1 MRIRTLIF
9 MLLLVS
15 THATTAAQDSKFF
28 REKLGKASEV
38 YQHRSGI
45 SVRVDYDD
53 EGQACG
59 IIISEPARQRGDFQQ
74 LIAVAEELVP
84 AAMRGAVIGTT
95 GTIGDC
101 TNDRIVDYERVLIVM
116 DQNACYDHWV
126 RIFFKRSSCPKP
138 PTVPGLN
145 PQRIEDMGP
154 EARRKFLAENHL
166 LSVPAPDWS
175 LQDLDSR
182 PVSLSDFSNKILVLS
197 FVSAGGN
204 GLEPTLKFLQTQYEK
219 YKGKGIAFVCIDLA
233 EKPDRKNIK
242 INLERMGVTIPT
254 LTDGSE
260 VARRYNTI
268 EPLIVLI
275 DEKGVIRFKNSIWHD
290 YRPFVTEQIEFL
302 IESKKK

>member
-1 MRIRTLIF
+1 MRIRTLMF

-59 IIISEPARQRGDFQQ
+59 IIINEPARQRGDFQQ

-84 AAMRGAVIGTT
+84 AATRGAVIGTT

-116 DQNACYDHWV
+116 DQNACYYHWV

-138 PTVPGLN
+138 PRVPGLN
-145 PQRIEDMGP
+145 PQKIEDMGP
-154 EARRKFLAENHL
+154 EARHKFFVESQL
-166 LSVPAPDWS
+166 LSIPASNWS
-175 LQDLDSR
+175 LQDLNGR
-182 PVSLSDFSNKILVLS
+182 HVSLSDFSNKILVLS
-197 FVSAGGN
+197 FVPAGGN
-204 GLEPTLKFLQTQYEK
+204 AFEPILKFLQTQYEK
-219 YKGKGIAFVCIDLA
+219 YKEKGVAFICIDFT
-233 EKPDRKNIK
+233 EKPDRQNIK
-242 INLERMGVTIPT
+242 INLERMGVTVPT

-260 VARRYNTI
+260 IARHYNTI
-268 EPLIVLI
+268 QPLIVLI